1 MPSMNMKN
9 FGLSGVATTDLGLGS
24 ELQTQTEE
32 QILEQNKKKKK
43 GQAASSLSGM
53 AGMDLLGTA
62 NNGAA

>member
-24 ELQTQTEE
+24 ELETQTQE
-32 QILEQNKKKKK
+32 QILEQNKRRKK
-43 GQAASSLSGM
+43 GAAASGLSGA

-62 NNGAA
+62 ATGQV